1 MAVASPAPAV
11 AAPSAEAVVEAR
23 SPASNAVVVQTV
35 DEEAAAVGGVKL
47 FVWTQQRSGDQSP
60 GVTDT
65 AIHETNA
72 SGHAVIAAGSGL
84 ASILLRDHDEQF
96 SRLNAGLFFKDVE
109 VAAPFPKEIRV
120 VVRRLRT
127 ISVRIVYDTGEL
139 YSGRAGV
146 TQGESGWSQ
155 WHSVESGLLQA
166 EMPRSGDAKIT
177 AYVDRPEYSRV
188 ASRVLTVSELQT
200 GAMPELVITK
210 NKTATGS
217 ILLDMTS
224 HSDAGV
230 FSYRLSSEWSA
241 GSGFSDTHLPPSR
254 TYTIEAVRAGQHLL
268 SVTVDDLVYSQPVEV
283 TAGTV
288 TSVMVKAIKSASA
301 RVRVVDSE
309 GAPVAGGV
317 LRLAAPWHSA
327 YPARDRTG
335 VEAVSDSDG
344 VAVLRRLPSS
354 LTGLQVEAE
363 GFDPAVVPVVLH
375 PGVEADLG
383 TVSLV
388 PATGSISVRVIN
400 RDPSLSY
407 SIGILQPGAG
417 SGAKP
422 GPLPASGLVVFGK
435 VPCRSYAV
443 FVQLATGGHVV
454 SQSVTLTKDVPEVEI
469 ELDASKLKEPA
480 KATFK

>member
-1 MAVASPAPAV
+1 MAAPSPAPAV

-35 DEEAAAVGGVKL
+35 DEEAAVVGGVKL

-60 GVTDT
+60 GITDT
-65 AIHETNA
+65 AIHETNV

-96 SRLNAGLFFKDVE
+96 SRLNTGLFFKDVQ
-109 VAAPFPKEIRV
+109 VSAPFPKEITV

-146 TQGESGWSQ
+146 SQGESGWSQ
-155 WHSVESGLLQA
+155 WHPVESGVLQA
-166 EMPRSGDAKIT
+166 EVPQAGDAKVT
-177 AYVDRPEYSRV
+177 AYVDRPGYSRV

-200 GAMPELVITK
+200 GAVPELVITR

-224 HSDAGV
+224 HSDAAL

-268 SVTVDDLVYSQPVEV
+268 SVNVDELVYSQTVEV
-283 TAGTV
+283 TADTV
-288 TSVMVKAIKSASA
+288 TTVMVRAIKSASA
-301 RVRVVDSE
+301 RVRIADSN
-309 GAPVAGGV
+309 GAQITGGV

-335 VEAVSDSDG
+335 VEAVSGPDG

-354 LTGLQVEAE
+354 LTTLQVEAE

-388 PATGSISVRVIN
+388 PATGSISVRVIH

-407 SIGILQPGAG
+407 CIGILQPGG
-417 SGAKP
+417 GNGAKP
-422 GPLPASGLVVFGK
+422 VPLPTSGTIVFGK
-435 VPCRSYAV
+435 VPCRSYTV
-443 FVQLATGGHVV
+443 FVQLAAGGPVV
-454 SQSVTLTKDVPEVEI
+454 SQSVTLTTEAPEVEI